1 MLQRLHP
8 LKDRRGSASICDN
21 FIPINL
27 HLQGSFTNY
36 TNLKC
41 CFFVHTV
48 LFAYYDRQITPP
60 DKTPAIHC
68 HSLSHSPQRIAS
80 ITLTL
85 NFECASVTITVIVC
99 IQNLVRYTFTGIL
112 KQHTKDCCMQ
122 LWLYFII
129 NEWVCPPGQMSKSLE
144 RVFHRLLHGGQLEY
158 RAEELECIL
167 NIGAAVWGLCISGE
181 MMRFSE
187 TELAKFPGSCV
198 WAQKPG
204 NEARSKGAVGAE
216 VALFFPGS
224 FVRVCMSAGAWTL
237 AMHRCYLMWLQYG
250 RGGRS
255 SSRGSGS

>member
-1 MLQRLHP
+1 MCICNNNSYCLHT
-8 LKDRRGSASICDN
+8 KSGKV
-21 FIPINL
+21 
-27 HLQGSFTNY
+27 Y
-36 TNLKC
+36 
-41 CFFVHTV
+41 
-48 LFAYYDRQITPP
+48 
-60 DKTPAIHC
+60 IHW
-68 HSLSHSPQRIAS
+68 
-80 ITLTL
+80 
-85 NFECASVTITVIVC
+85 NFEATYKRLLYAVVTVF
-99 IQNLVRYTFTGIL
+99 Y
-112 KQHTKDCCMQ
+112 
-122 LWLYFII
+122 II

-181 MMRFSE
+181 MNQMMRFSE